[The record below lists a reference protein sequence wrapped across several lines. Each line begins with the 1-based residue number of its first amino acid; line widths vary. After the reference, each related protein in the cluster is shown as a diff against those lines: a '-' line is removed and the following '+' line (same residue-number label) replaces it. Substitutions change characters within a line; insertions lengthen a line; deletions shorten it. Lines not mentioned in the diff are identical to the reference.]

1 MKNAINWF
9 EIPVRDFKR
18 AQLFYEHLLDA
29 TLTPQETNDSE
40 CKMAFLPADLENDGI
55 GGAIISGSGY
65 EPSETGA
72 LIYLNG
78 GNDLSTPLARVE
90 PAGGKVVMPKT
101 SIGSHGFMAQFID
114 TEGNKL
120 ALHSQQ

>member
-9 EIPVRDFKR
+9 EIPVQDFER
-18 AQLFYEHLLDA
+18 AQSFYEHLFSA
-29 TLTPQETNDSE
+29 TLTPQETDDSG
-40 CKMAFLPADLENDGI
+40 CKMAFLPADLENEGI
-55 GGAIISGSGY
+55 GGAIISGPGY

-78 GNDLSTPLARVE
+78 GDDLSTPLARVE

-101 SIGSHGFMAQFID
+101 SIGPHGFMAQFID